1 MSSHRLLALLV
12 LVGCSSSTSQPPA
25 NPSPTPGGPPAAQ
38 PNEPAPAGK
47 GLQLRNDGTFRYSL
61 WRRDSV
67 VAQMPSGEAQIQVT
81 GQTAFVTVSLQP
93 ATDGARLTA
102 TLDSVRPDPDVTI
115 SIGTL
120 DSISRS
126 QWSGQLTRSGWVESV
141 SATTHS
147 LLADQI
153 RDAIKLLFPVLA
165 DNAGAGSTWHSSA
178 PAVAARLS
186 VVDLDESVQVVG
198 TAGAAANENGQKFI
212 PITVI
217 RTTTG
222 QGSGSQAGQP
232 IDLAATGRD
241 SLVYQLGN
249 DGQVL
254 GAEGARVRDMT
265 LTATAVGQTVPVTQ
279 ESRLK
284 FLQLR

>member
-1 MSSHRLLALLV
+1 MRSHRLLVLLV
-12 LVGCSSSTSQPPA
+12 LAGCSSSSQPPA
-25 NPSPTPGGPPAAQ
+25 NPSPSPAAPPYGQ
-38 PNEPAPAGK
+38 PSEPAPSGK
-47 GLQLRNDGTFRYSL
+47 GLQLRTEGTFRYSL

-67 VAQMPSGEAQIQVT
+67 VAQMPSGEAQVQVT
-81 GQTAFVTVSLQP
+81 GQTAFVTVNLQP
-93 ATDGARLTA
+93 VSEGAQLSA
-102 TLDSVRPDPDVTI
+102 TLDSVRPDADVTFSTTI
-115 SIGTL
+115 L
-120 DSISRS
+120 DSLSS
-126 QWSGQLTRSGWVESV
+126 SKWSGKLTRAGWVESV
-141 SATTHS
+141 TATTHS

-153 RDAIKLLFPVLA
+153 RDAIKLLFPVVG
-165 DNAGAGSTWHSSA
+165 DNAGAGSTWQSTA

-241 SLVYQLGN
+241 SLVYHLGN

-254 GAEGARVRDMT
+254 AAEGERVRDMT

-284 FLQLR
+284 FTLLR

>member
-1 MSSHRLLALLV
+1 MRRLLV
-12 LVGCSSSTSQPPA
+12 LLVLAGCSSTSQPPA
-25 NPSPTPGGPPAAQ
+25 NPTPSPAGQPSGQPSEPTPS
-38 PNEPAPAGK
+38 GK
-47 GLQLRNDGTFRYSL
+47 GLQLRTEGTFRYSL

-67 VAQMPSGEAQIQVT
+67 VAQMPSGEAQVQVT
-81 GQTAFVTVSLQP
+81 GQTAFVTVNLKP
-93 ATDGARLTA
+93 ASDGAQLTA
-102 TLDSVRPDPDVTI
+102 TLDSVRPDADVTFSTTI
-115 SIGTL
+115 L
-120 DSISRS
+120 DSLSLS
-126 QWSGQLTRSGWVESV
+126 KWSGKLTRSGWVESV
-141 SATTHS
+141 TATTHS

-153 RDAIKLLFPVLA
+153 RDAIKLLFPVLG
-165 DNAGAGSTWHSSA
+165 DNAGAGSTWQSTA

-222 QGSGSQAGQP
+222 QGSGSQAGQS

-241 SLVYQLGN
+241 SLIYQLAY

-254 GAEGARVRDMT
+254 AAEGVRVREMT

-284 FLQLR
+284 FSLLR

>member
-1 MSSHRLLALLV
+1 MRSHRLLVLLV
-12 LVGCSSSTSQPPA
+12 LAGCSSTSQPPA
-25 NPSPTPGGPPAAQ
+25 NPTPSPAGQPSGQPSEPTPS
-38 PNEPAPAGK
+38 GK
-47 GLQLRNDGTFRYSL
+47 GLQLRTEGTFRYSL

-67 VAQMPSGEAQIQVT
+67 VAQMPSGEAQVQVT
-81 GQTAFVTVSLQP
+81 GQTAFVTVNLKP
-93 ATDGARLTA
+93 ASDGAQLTA
-102 TLDSVRPDPDVTI
+102 TLDSVRPDADVTFSTTI
-115 SIGTL
+115 L
-120 DSISRS
+120 DSLSLS
-126 QWSGQLTRSGWVESV
+126 KWSGKLTRSGWVESV
-141 SATTHS
+141 TATTHS

-153 RDAIKLLFPVLA
+153 RDAITLLFPVVG
-165 DNAGAGSTWHSSA
+165 DNAGAGSTWQSTA

-222 QGSGSQAGQP
+222 QGSGSQAGQS

-241 SLVYQLGN
+241 SLIYQLAN

-254 GAEGARVRDMT
+254 AAEGVRVREMT

-284 FLQLR
+284 FSLLR

>member
-1 MSSHRLLALLV
+1 
-12 LVGCSSSTSQPPA
+12 
-25 NPSPTPGGPPAAQ
+25 
-38 PNEPAPAGK
+38 
-47 GLQLRNDGTFRYSL
+47 
-61 WRRDSV
+61 
-67 VAQMPSGEAQIQVT
+67 MPSGEAQVQVT
-81 GQTAFVTVSLQP
+81 GQTAFVTVNLKP
-93 ATDGARLTA
+93 ASDGAQLTA
-102 TLDSVRPDPDVTI
+102 TLDSVRPDADVTFSTTI
-115 SIGTL
+115 L
-120 DSISRS
+120 DSLSLS
-126 QWSGQLTRSGWVESV
+126 KWSGKLTRSGWVESV
-141 SATTHS
+141 TATTHS

-153 RDAIKLLFPVLA
+153 RDAITLLFPVVG
-165 DNAGAGSTWHSSA
+165 DNAGAGSTWQSTA

-222 QGSGSQAGQP
+222 QGSGSQAGQS

-241 SLVYQLGN
+241 SLIYQLAN

-254 GAEGARVRDMT
+254 AAEGVRVREMT

-284 FLQLR
+284 FSLLR

>member
-1 MSSHRLLALLV
+1 MRSRWLLALILCA
-12 LVGCSSSTSQPPA
+12 GCSRTSQPPA
-25 NPSPTPGGPPAAQ
+25 NPTPSPAGPPTTQ
-38 PNEPAPAGK
+38 PGEPAPSAK
-47 GLQLRNDGTFRYSL
+47 GIQLRTDGTFRYSL

-67 VAQMPSGEAQIQVT
+67 VAQMPSGEAQVQVT
-81 GQTAFVTVSLQP
+81 GQTAFVTLSLQP
-93 ATDGARLTA
+93 ISDGAQLTA
-102 TLDSVRPDPDVTI
+102 VLDSVRPDADVTI
-115 SIGTL
+115 STTTL
-120 DSISRS
+120 DSLSRS
-126 QWSGQLTRSGWVESV
+126 KWSGKLNRSGWLESV
-141 SATTHS
+141 TSTTHS

-153 RDAIKLLFPVLA
+153 RDQLKLLFPILG
-165 DNAGAGSTWHSSA
+165 DNVEAGSTWQGAS

-198 TAGAAANENGQKFI
+198 TAGSATTTNGEKFL

-222 QGSGSQAGQP
+222 QGSASQAGQP

-241 SLVYQLGN
+241 SLVYRMGN

-254 GAEGARVRDMT
+254 GAEGVRVRDMT

-279 ESRLK
+279 ESRLT
-284 FLQLR
+284 FVLLH

>member
-1 MSSHRLLALLV
+1 MRSHRLLVLLV
-12 LVGCSSSTSQPPA
+12 LAGCSSSSQPPA
-25 NPSPTPGGPPAAQ
+25 NPSPSPAAPPYGQ
-38 PNEPAPAGK
+38 PSEPAPSGK
-47 GLQLRNDGTFRYSL
+47 GLQLRTEGTFRYSL

-67 VAQMPSGEAQIQVT
+67 VAQMPSGEAQVQVT
-81 GQTAFVTVSLQP
+81 GQTAFVTVNLQP
-93 ATDGARLTA
+93 VSDGAQLSA
-102 TLDSVRPDPDVTI
+102 TLDSVRPDADVTF
-115 SIGTL
+115 STTTL
-120 DSISRS
+120 DSLSS
-126 QWSGQLTRSGWVESV
+126 SKWSGKLTRSGWVESV
-141 SATTHS
+141 TATTHS

-153 RDAIKLLFPVLA
+153 RDAIELLFPVVG
-165 DNAGAGSTWHSSA
+165 DNAGAGSTWQSTA

-241 SLVYQLGN
+241 SLVYHLGN

-254 GAEGARVRDMT
+254 AAEGERVRDMT

-284 FLQLR
+284 FTLLR

>member
-1 MSSHRLLALLV
+1 MKSLRLLALLV
-12 LVGCSSSTSQPPA
+12 LAGCSSSNQPPA
-25 NPSPTPGGPPAAQ
+25 NPTPSPTNPPYGQ
-38 PNEPAPAGK
+38 PSEPTPSRK
-47 GLQLRNDGTFRYSL
+47 GLQLRSEGTYRYSL

-81 GQTAFVTVSLQP
+81 GQTAFVTLNLQP
-93 ATDGARLTA
+93 VADGAQLTA
-102 TLDSVRPDPDVTI
+102 TLDSVRPDADVTF
-115 SIGTL
+115 STMTL
-120 DSISRS
+120 DSLS
-126 QWSGQLTRSGWVESV
+126 QTKWSGKLSRPGWVESM
-141 SATTHS
+141 TGTNHS

-153 RDAIKLLFPVLA
+153 RDAVKLLFPVLA
-165 DNAGAGSTWHSSA
+165 DNAGTGSTWQSSA
-178 PAVAARLS
+178 PAVPARLS

-198 TAGAAANENGQKFI
+198 TAGSAANENGQKFI
-212 PITVI
+212 PITVV

-222 QGSGSQAGQP
+222 KGSGSQAGQP

-241 SLVYQLGN
+241 SLIYQLGN

-284 FLQLR
+284 FLLIR

>member
-1 MSSHRLLALLV
+1 MKSHRLLALLA
-12 LVGCSSSTSQPPA
+12 LAGCSATSQPPA
-25 NPSPTPGGPPAAQ
+25 NPTPSPSGPPAAQ
-38 PNEPAPAGK
+38 PNEPAPSGK
-47 GLQLRNDGTFRYSL
+47 GLQLRNEGTFRYSL

-67 VAQMPSGEAQIQVT
+67 VAQMPSGEAQVQVT
-81 GQTAFVTVSLQP
+81 GQTAFVTVNLQP
-93 ATDGARLTA
+93 ASDGARLTA
-102 TLDSVRPDPDVTI
+102 TLDSVRPDADVTI
-115 SIGTL
+115 STTTL
-120 DSISRS
+120 DSLSS
-126 QWSGQLTRSGWVESV
+126 AKWDGKLTRSGWVESV
-141 SATTHS
+141 TATTHS

-165 DNAGAGSTWHSSA
+165 DNAVAGSTWQGSA
-178 PAVAARLS
+178 PAVPARLS

-198 TAGAAANENGQKFI
+198 TAESAATENGQKFI

-241 SLVYQLGN
+241 SLAYRLGI

-254 GAEGARVRDMT
+254 GAEGVRARDMT

-284 FLQLR
+284 FALLR

>member
-1 MSSHRLLALLV
+1 MRSHRLLVLLV
-12 LVGCSSSTSQPPA
+12 LAGCSSSSQPPA
-25 NPSPTPGGPPAAQ
+25 NPSPSPAAPPYGQ
-38 PNEPAPAGK
+38 PSEPAPSGK
-47 GLQLRNDGTFRYSL
+47 GLQLRTEGTFRYSL

-67 VAQMPSGEAQIQVT
+67 VAQMPSGEAQVQVT
-81 GQTAFVTVSLQP
+81 GQTAFVTVNLQP
-93 ATDGARLTA
+93 ASDGAQLTA
-102 TLDSVRPDPDVTI
+102 TLDSVRPDADVTF
-115 SIGTL
+115 STTTL
-120 DSISRS
+120 DSLSS
-126 QWSGQLTRSGWVESV
+126 SKWSGKLTRSGWVESV
-141 SATTHS
+141 TATTHS

-153 RDAIKLLFPVLA
+153 RDAIELLFPVVG
-165 DNAGAGSTWHSSA
+165 DNAGAGSTWQSTA

-241 SLVYQLGN
+241 SLVYHLGN

-254 GAEGARVRDMT
+254 AAEGERVRDMT

-284 FLQLR
+284 FTLLR

>member
-1 MSSHRLLALLV
+1 
-12 LVGCSSSTSQPPA
+12 
-25 NPSPTPGGPPAAQ
+25 
-38 PNEPAPAGK
+38 
-47 GLQLRNDGTFRYSL
+47 
-61 WRRDSV
+61 
-67 VAQMPSGEAQIQVT
+67 VAQMPSGEAQVQVT
-81 GQTAFVTVSLQP
+81 GQTAFVTVNLQP
-93 ATDGARLTA
+93 VSDGAQLSA
-102 TLDSVRPDPDVTI
+102 TLDSVRPDADVTF
-115 SIGTL
+115 STTTL
-120 DSISRS
+120 DSLSS
-126 QWSGQLTRSGWVESV
+126 SKWSGKLTRAGWVESV
-141 SATTHS
+141 TATTHS

-153 RDAIKLLFPVLA
+153 RDAIKLLFPVVG
-165 DNAGAGSTWHSSA
+165 DNAGAGSTWQSTA

-241 SLVYQLGN
+241 SLVYHLGN

-254 GAEGARVRDMT
+254 AAEGERVRDMT

-284 FLQLR
+284 FTLLR

>member
-1 MSSHRLLALLV
+1 MRRLLV
-12 LVGCSSSTSQPPA
+12 LLVLAGCSSTSQPPA
-25 NPSPTPGGPPAAQ
+25 NPTPSPAGQPSGQPSEPTPS
-38 PNEPAPAGK
+38 GK
-47 GLQLRNDGTFRYSL
+47 GLQLRTEGTFRYSL

-67 VAQMPSGEAQIQVT
+67 VAQMPSGEAQVQVT
-81 GQTAFVTVSLQP
+81 GQTAFVTVNLKP
-93 ATDGARLTA
+93 ASDGAQLTA
-102 TLDSVRPDPDVTI
+102 TLDSVRPDADVTFSTTI
-115 SIGTL
+115 L
-120 DSISRS
+120 DSLSLS
-126 QWSGQLTRSGWVESV
+126 KWSGKLTRSGWVESV
-141 SATTHS
+141 TATTHS

-153 RDAIKLLFPVLA
+153 RDAITLLFPVVG
-165 DNAGAGSTWHSSA
+165 DNAGAGSTWQSTA

-222 QGSGSQAGQP
+222 QGSGSQAGQS

-241 SLVYQLGN
+241 SLIYQLAN
-249 DGQVL
+249 DGQIL
-254 GAEGARVRDMT
+254 AAEGVRVREMT

-284 FLQLR
+284 FSLLR

>member
-1 MSSHRLLALLV
+1 MRSHRLLVLLV
-12 LVGCSSSTSQPPA
+12 LAGCSSTSQQPA
-25 NPSPTPGGPPAAQ
+25 NPTPTPAGQ
-38 PNEPAPAGK
+38 PSGQPSEPTPSGK
-47 GLQLRNDGTFRYSL
+47 GLQLRTEGTFRYSL

-67 VAQMPSGEAQIQVT
+67 VAQMPSGEAQVQVT
-81 GQTAFVTVSLQP
+81 GQTAFVTVNLKPTS
-93 ATDGARLTA
+93 DGAQLTA
-102 TLDSVRPDPDVTI
+102 TLDSVRPDADVTF
-115 SIGTL
+115 STTTL
-120 DSISRS
+120 DSLSLS
-126 QWSGQLTRSGWVESV
+126 KWSGKLTRSGWVESV
-141 SATTHS
+141 TATTHS

-153 RDAIKLLFPVLA
+153 RDAIKLLFPVVG
-165 DNAGAGSTWHSSA
+165 DNTGAGSTWQSAA
-178 PAVAARLS
+178 PAVGARLS

-222 QGSGSQAGQP
+222 QGSGSQAGQS

-241 SLVYQLGN
+241 SLVYQLAN

-254 GAEGARVRDMT
+254 AAEGARVREMT

-284 FLQLR
+284 FSLLR

>member
-1 MSSHRLLALLV
+1 MRSHRLLVLLV
-12 LVGCSSSTSQPPA
+12 LAGCSSNSQPPA
-25 NPSPTPGGPPAAQ
+25 TPSPAGPAAAQ
-38 PNEPAPAGK
+38 PTEPTPSGK
-47 GLQLRNDGTFRYSL
+47 GLQLRTEGTFRYSL

-67 VAQMPSGEAQIQVT
+67 VAQMPSGEAQVQVT
-81 GQTAFVTVSLQP
+81 GQTAFVTVNLQP
-93 ATDGARLTA
+93 ASDGAQLTA
-102 TLDSVRPDPDVTI
+102 TLDSVRPDADVTF
-115 SIGTL
+115 STTTL
-120 DSISRS
+120 DSLSNS
-126 QWSGQLTRSGWVESV
+126 KWSGKLTRSGWVESV
-141 SATTHS
+141 SATNHS

-153 RDAIKLLFPVLA
+153 RDAIKLLFPVVG
-165 DNAGAGSTWHSSA
+165 DNAGAGSTWQSTA

-222 QGSGSQAGQP
+222 QGSGSQAGQS

-241 SLVYQLGN
+241 SLIYQLAN

-254 GAEGARVRDMT
+254 AAEGARVREMT

-284 FLQLR
+284 FSLLR

>member
-1 MSSHRLLALLV
+1 
-12 LVGCSSSTSQPPA
+12 
-25 NPSPTPGGPPAAQ
+25 
-38 PNEPAPAGK
+38 
-47 GLQLRNDGTFRYSL
+47 
-61 WRRDSV
+61 
-67 VAQMPSGEAQIQVT
+67 MPSGEAQVQVT
-81 GQTAFVTVSLQP
+81 GQTAFVTVNLQP
-93 ATDGARLTA
+93 ASDGAQLTA
-102 TLDSVRPDPDVTI
+102 TLDSVRPDADVTF
-115 SIGTL
+115 STTTL
-120 DSISRS
+120 DSLSNS
-126 QWSGQLTRSGWVESV
+126 KWSGKLTRSGWVESV
-141 SATTHS
+141 TATNHS

-153 RDAIKLLFPVLA
+153 RDAIKLLFPVVG
-165 DNAGAGSTWHSSA
+165 DNAGAGSTWQGTA
-178 PAVAARLS
+178 AAVAARLS

-217 RTTTG
+217 RTTAG

-254 GAEGARVRDMT
+254 AAEGERVRDMT

-284 FLQLR
+284 FSLLR

>member
-1 MSSHRLLALLV
+1 MRSLRLLSFLV
-12 LVGCSSSTSQPPA
+12 LAGCSSSNQPPA
-25 NPSPTPGGPPAAQ
+25 NPTPSPTAPPYGQ
-38 PNEPAPAGK
+38 PSEPTPSGK
-47 GLQLRNDGTFRYSL
+47 GLQLRNEGTYRYSL

-81 GQTAFVTVSLQP
+81 GQTAFVTLNLQP
-93 ATDGARLTA
+93 AADGSQITA
-102 TLDSVRPDPDVTI
+102 TLDSVRPDADVTI
-115 SIGTL
+115 STLTL
-120 DSISRS
+120 DSLS
-126 QWSGQLTRSGWVESV
+126 QSKWAGKLTRSGWVESV
-141 SATTHS
+141 TATSHS

-165 DNAGAGSTWHSSA
+165 DNAGAGSTWQSSA

-198 TAGAAANENGQKFI
+198 TAGSAANENGQKFI

-222 QGSGSQAGQP
+222 KGSGSQAGQP
-232 IDLAATGRD
+232 IDLAATGQD

-284 FLQLR
+284 FLLVH

>member
-1 MSSHRLLALLV
+1 MRSHRLLVLLV
-12 LVGCSSSTSQPPA
+12 LAGCSSSSQPPA
-25 NPSPTPGGPPAAQ
+25 NPSPSPAAPPYGQ
-38 PNEPAPAGK
+38 PSEPAPSGK
-47 GLQLRNDGTFRYSL
+47 GLQLRTEGTFRYSL

-67 VAQMPSGEAQIQVT
+67 VAQMPSGEAQVQVT
-81 GQTAFVTVSLQP
+81 GQTAFVTVNLQP
-93 ATDGARLTA
+93 VSDGAQLSA
-102 TLDSVRPDPDVTI
+102 TLDSVRPDADVTF
-115 SIGTL
+115 STTTL
-120 DSISRS
+120 DSLSS
-126 QWSGQLTRSGWVESV
+126 SKWSGKLTRSGWVESV
-141 SATTHS
+141 TATTHS

-153 RDAIKLLFPVLA
+153 RDAIELLFPVVG
-165 DNAGAGSTWHSSA
+165 DNAGAGSTWQGTA

-241 SLVYQLGN
+241 SLVYHLGN

-254 GAEGARVRDMT
+254 AAEGERVRDMT

-284 FLQLR
+284 FTLLR

>member
-1 MSSHRLLALLV
+1 
-12 LVGCSSSTSQPPA
+12 
-25 NPSPTPGGPPAAQ
+25 
-38 PNEPAPAGK
+38 
-47 GLQLRNDGTFRYSL
+47 
-61 WRRDSV
+61 
-67 VAQMPSGEAQIQVT
+67 MPSGEAQVQVT
-81 GQTAFVTVSLQP
+81 GQTAFVTVNLKP
-93 ATDGARLTA
+93 ASDGAQLTA
-102 TLDSVRPDPDVTI
+102 TLDSVRPDADVTFSTTI
-115 SIGTL
+115 L
-120 DSISRS
+120 DSLSLS
-126 QWSGQLTRSGWVESV
+126 KWSGKLTRSGWVESV
-141 SATTHS
+141 TATTHS

-153 RDAIKLLFPVLA
+153 RDAITLLFPVVG
-165 DNAGAGSTWHSSA
+165 DNAGAGSTWQSTA
-178 PAVAARLS
+178 VAVAARLS

-212 PITVI
+212 PISVI

-241 SLVYQLGN
+241 SLVYQLSN

-254 GAEGARVRDMT
+254 AAEGERVRDMT

-284 FLQLR
+284 FSLLR

>member
-1 MSSHRLLALLV
+1 
-12 LVGCSSSTSQPPA
+12 
-25 NPSPTPGGPPAAQ
+25 
-38 PNEPAPAGK
+38 
-47 GLQLRNDGTFRYSL
+47 
-61 WRRDSV
+61 
-67 VAQMPSGEAQIQVT
+67 MPSGEAQVQVT
-81 GQTAFVTVSLQP
+81 GQTAFVTVNLKP
-93 ATDGARLTA
+93 ASDGAQLTA
-102 TLDSVRPDPDVTI
+102 TLDSVRPDADVTFSTTI
-115 SIGTL
+115 L
-120 DSISRS
+120 DSLSLS
-126 QWSGQLTRSGWVESV
+126 KWSGKLTRSGWVESV
-141 SATTHS
+141 TATTHS

-153 RDAIKLLFPVLA
+153 RDAIKLLFPVVG
-165 DNAGAGSTWHSSA
+165 DNAGAGSTWQSTA

-222 QGSGSQAGQP
+222 QGSGSQAGQS

-241 SLVYQLGN
+241 SLIYQLAY

-254 GAEGARVRDMT
+254 AAEGARVREMT

-284 FLQLR
+284 FSLLR

>member
-1 MSSHRLLALLV
+1 MRSHRLLVLLV
-12 LVGCSSSTSQPPA
+12 LAGCSSNSQPPA
-25 NPSPTPGGPPAAQ
+25 TPSPAGPAAAQ
-38 PNEPAPAGK
+38 PTEPTPSGK
-47 GLQLRNDGTFRYSL
+47 GLQLRTEGTFRYSL

-67 VAQMPSGEAQIQVT
+67 VAQMPSGEAQVQVT
-81 GQTAFVTVSLQP
+81 GQTAFVTVNLQP
-93 ATDGARLTA
+93 ASDGAQLTA
-102 TLDSVRPDPDVTI
+102 TLDSVRPDADVTF
-115 SIGTL
+115 STTTL
-120 DSISRS
+120 DSLSS
-126 QWSGQLTRSGWVESV
+126 SKWSGKLTRSGWVESV
-141 SATTHS
+141 TATNHS

-153 RDAIKLLFPVLA
+153 RDAIKLLFPVVG
-165 DNAGAGSTWHSSA
+165 DNAGAGSTWQGTA
-178 PAVAARLS
+178 AAVAARLS

-217 RTTTG
+217 RTTAG

-241 SLVYQLGN
+241 SLVYQLSN

-254 GAEGARVRDMT
+254 AAEGERVRDMT

-284 FLQLR
+284 FSLLR

>member
-1 MSSHRLLALLV
+1 MRSHQLLALLV
-12 LVGCSSSTSQPPA
+12 LAGCSSTSQPPA
-25 NPSPTPGGPPAAQ
+25 NPTPTPAGPMPAQ
-38 PNEPAPAGK
+38 PSEPSPSGK
-47 GLQLRNDGTFRYSL
+47 GLQLRTQGTFRYSL

-67 VAQMPSGEAQIQVT
+67 VAQMPSGEAQVQVT
-81 GQTAFVTVSLQP
+81 GQTAFVTVNLQP
-93 ATDGARLTA
+93 VSDGAQLTA
-102 TLDSVRPDPDVTI
+102 TLDSVRPDADVTF
-115 SIGTL
+115 STTTL
-120 DSISRS
+120 DSLSS
-126 QWSGQLTRSGWVESV
+126 SKWSGKLTRSGWVESV
-141 SATTHS
+141 TATTHS

-153 RDAIKLLFPVLA
+153 RDAIKLLFPVVG
-165 DNAGAGSTWHSSA
+165 DNAGAGSTWQGTA

-198 TAGAAANENGQKFI
+198 TAGAAATENGQKFI

-254 GAEGARVRDMT
+254 AAEGERVREMT

-284 FLQLR
+284 FSLLR

>member
-1 MSSHRLLALLV
+1 MRSHRLLALLV

-38 PNEPAPAGK
+38 PNEPTPSGK

-81 GQTAFVTVSLQP
+81 GQTAFVTVNLQP
-93 ATDGARLTA
+93 ATDGAQLTA
-102 TLDSVRPDPDVTI
+102 TLDSVRPDADVTI
-115 SIGTL
+115 STGTL

-126 QWSGQLTRSGWVESV
+126 KWSGKLTRSGWVESV
-141 SATTHS
+141 TATTHS

-165 DNAGAGSTWHSSA
+165 DNAGAGSTWQSSA

-186 VVDLDESVQVVG
+186 VVDLVESVQVVG

-241 SLVYQLGN
+241 SLVYHLGN